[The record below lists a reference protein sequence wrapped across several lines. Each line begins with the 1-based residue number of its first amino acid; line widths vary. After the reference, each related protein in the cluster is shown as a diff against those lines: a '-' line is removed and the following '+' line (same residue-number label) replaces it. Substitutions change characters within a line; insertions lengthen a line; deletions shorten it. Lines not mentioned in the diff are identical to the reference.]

1 MNKILFLCLV
11 LTLSNTSARWTK
23 ESEEVTKDLKDEK
36 ENLKEAFSQ
45 WKENIAK
52 RHTTTSTSTT
62 PPTTTNND
70 ELIEAIGEI
79 KEELKN
85 EIKERKEEQ
94 ERTRKSL
101 ASFVIY
107 HSQNLW
113 KLIQIYDPEA
123 KNARPLKPPQQQ
135 LTTMMKLLKQLKI

>member
-1 MNKILFLCLV
+1 MNKILSLCLV

-62 PPTTTNND
+62 TNND
-70 ELIEAIGEI
+70 EFMEAI
-79 KEELKN
+79 EELKN
-85 EIKERKEEQ
+85 EMKEIKQELKNEMKEMKKDLIGKIKTEPGNIWDFL
-94 ERTRKSL
+94 KKFII
-101 ASFVIY
+101 AN
-107 HSQNLW
+107 NLN
-113 KLIQIYDPEA
+113 K
-123 KNARPLKPPQQQ
+123 
-135 LTTMMKLLKQLKI
+135 